1 MECPWAAQMP
11 LEPTGGGQAP
21 AASRDSDSVPLP
33 ASLHSAALAHDD
45 GSVPSRHPARFAGF
59 VPAQEGSPRIK
70 GRDCGTAGRSLER
83 QTAQDSP
90 GALREQT
97 KSKRTPSQHNSTV
110 RVEQHMLTI
119 PSWTAKMHT
128 DRGETN

>member
-33 ASLHSAALAHDD
+33 ASLHFPALAHDN

-70 GRDCGTAGRSLER
+70 GAGLQHRR
-83 QTAQDSP
+83 PQP
-90 GALREQT
+90 GASNGTGFPGRFTGTNKIE
-97 KSKRTPSQHNSTV
+97 KNS
-110 RVEQHMLTI
+110 
-119 PSWTAKMHT
+119 
-128 DRGETN
+128 